1 MTTSD
6 SLKESSFFEALP
18 DAYLLKIAELCQE
31 EEFQAQD
38 IIINEGEE
46 AHKLFILMEGSIAIQ
61 LPLKKYHYVII
72 STLEDKGSLF
82 GWSSLVEPKRYSA
95 AVKCLDR
102 TRVLSLNGKELE
114 KLFQEDPVMGLAFMK
129 KLANLIDQRLIT
141 MRNRLVSTIS

>member
-1 MTTSD
+1 MTTRED
-6 SLKESSFFEALP
+6 LKASSFFKDLP
-18 DAYLLKIAELCQE
+18 DAYLGKIAELCRE
-31 EEFQAQD
+31 EVFQAQD
-38 IIINEGEE
+38 IIINEKEE

-72 STLEDKGSLF
+72 STLEEKGVLF

-95 AVKCLDR
+95 AVKCLDK
-102 TRVLSLNGKELE
+102 TRVLSLSGKELE

-129 KLANLIDQRLIT
+129 KIANLIDQRLIS

>member
-6 SLKESSFFEALP
+6 SLKESSFFEDLP

-31 EEFQAQD
+31 EEFKAQD

-102 TRVLSLNGKELE
+102 TRVLSLDGKELE